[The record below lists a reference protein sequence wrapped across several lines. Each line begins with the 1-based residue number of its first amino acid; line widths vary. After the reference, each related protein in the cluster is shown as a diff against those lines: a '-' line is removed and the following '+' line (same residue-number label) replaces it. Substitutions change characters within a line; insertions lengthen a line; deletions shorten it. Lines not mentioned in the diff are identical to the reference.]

1 MRHFRVPNGIASAP
15 FAVVL
20 DANVL
25 YPFVLR
31 DTLLRAAQRR
41 FYAPHWSQQ
50 ILEEATRN
58 LVANKQ
64 MSMANAARL
73 CSRLRSAF
81 PESFVDNYEHLIEA
95 MQNDP
100 KDRHVAAVAV
110 QCRAQLIVTSN
121 LRDFKSLPSG
131 IEAQSPDDFLC
142 DLYDLDPIEF
152 KTLVVE
158 QASSYMRPSR
168 AFADVVDALKKTC
181 PHFAALLRS

>member
-1 MRHFRVPNGIASAP
+1 
-15 FAVVL
+15 
-20 DANVL
+20 
-25 YPFVLR
+25 
-31 DTLLRAAQRR
+31 
-41 FYAPHWSQQ
+41 
-50 ILEEATRN
+50 
-58 LVANKQ
+58 
-64 MSMANAARL
+64 
-73 CSRLRSAF
+73 
-81 PESFVDNYEHLIEA
+81 
-95 MQNDP
+95 
-100 KDRHVAAVAV
+100 V

-152 KTLVVE
+152 KTLIVE